1 MTRDRVEAWLA
12 ERRPTP
18 PRALADRLAR
28 ALAAYSEERIR
39 GAATIAELMGALG
52 VVMLGEVSA
61 RQAGGAGG
69 AGGAE
74 GAGAALDLL
83 AADAFVTYAF
93 EAAAEEEV
101 EVGPLVVRLLE
112 QAVA

>member
-1 MTRDRVEAWLA
+1 VTRDRVEAWLA

-28 ALAAYSEERIR
+28 ALAAYPEEGMR
-39 GAATIAELMGALG
+39 GAATVAELMGALG
-52 VVMLGEVSA
+52 VAMLGEVSV

-69 AGGAE
+69 T
-74 GAGAALDLL
+74 GAALDLL
-83 AADAFVTYAF
+83 AADALVTYAF

-101 EVGPLVVRLLE
+101 EVGPLVARLLE
-112 QAVA
+112 RAVA

>member
-12 ERRPTP
+12 ERRPAP

-28 ALAAYSEERIR
+28 ALAAYPEEGIR

-52 VVMLGEVSA
+52 VAMLGDVSV
-61 RQAGGAGG
+61 RQARGAGG
-69 AGGAE
+69 
-74 GAGAALDLL
+74 ALDLL
-83 AADAFVTYAF
+83 AADSFVTYAF

-101 EVGPLVVRLLE
+101 EVGPLVARLLE
-112 QAVA
+112 RAVA